1 MHDPAVFPEPEKF
14 DPERWL
20 CRDSDAPAYPN
31 PAFGFGA
38 RRCCTE
44 GSPCEFEAE
53 EFQQGEERSYYEVGR
68 KCVGLELSSGSKLN
82 LVKVVWL

>member
-1 MHDPAVFPEPEKF
+1 MGRG
-14 DPERWL
+14 ERPI
-20 CRDSDAPAYPN
+20 RQMGRGESTDSASLGQPI
-31 PAFGFGA
+31 
-38 RRCCTE
+38 CTE